1 MRDQET
7 DESVSTEG
15 SLLRSTFST
24 ALLTRGEAVTA
35 KKVRR
40 RTVRARVS
48 LCEVCLVREQVC
60 ERSPGAGT
68 NLELDSRM
76 RVSPSP
82 YDRAYVPPPPSNP

>member
-1 MRDQET
+1 MRDRET

-24 ALLTRGEAVTA
+24 ALPTRGEAVTA

-48 LCEVCLVREQVC
+48 LCEVCLVRREQVC

-82 YDRAYVPPPPSNP
+82 YVTPPPSNP